1 MKQGAVYI
9 RVSTDDQTEY
19 SPDAQLKRIKEYART
34 HNILIT
40 EEYIYI
46 ENGVS
51 GRTVAKRE
59 QFKKMIQKAKE
70 KPKPFDV
77 VLIHAYDRFARNVK
91 ESRIYKELLR
101 DDLGIELISI
111 TEDFGTGKNSFL
123 MEGIKDILNEYYSLN
138 LRDEVLKGMYEKISR
153 GEVCG
158 KAVLGY
164 DLINKKLVI
173 NKEEKELVNLIY
185 NKYAN
190 TNEGLID
197 IAKYLNNAGFRTKA
211 GNLFEN
217 RTISYILRNPI
228 YIGKLRY
235 SKKGKLDY
243 NRYNNVNNATLFD
256 GIHEPIIENDL
267 WLKVQNKLDKN
278 LIFSKPHQ
286 ISTCKVDYWLKGMVR
301 CSECGHTL
309 IRNGW
314 KKDKLRCNGYSKGK
328 CSNYFTIPIKEIEE
342 IVLNQIKKDF
352 NNNKIQLNI
361 KQIKTYEN
369 NERDIIKRQI
379 TNLENKL
386 NRCKEAYLNEIDTL
400 EEYKTNKNMILKEIE
415 RLNEELKT
423 LKEPTKINK
432 QEIQKNIKEIY
443 NLLTNDNVEIN
454 VKKEAIN
461 TLIDKIIIN
470 NKDMKISIIYNS
482 SPF

>member
-1 MKQGAVYI
+1 MRQGAVYI

-19 SPDAQLKRIKEYART
+19 SPDAQLKRIKEYAQN
-34 HNILIT
+34 HDILISQ
-40 EEYIYI
+40 EYIYI

-164 DLINKKLVI
+164 DLVNKKLVI
-173 NKEEKELVNLIY
+173 NDEEKELVNLIY
-185 NKYAN
+185 NKYVN
-190 TNEGLID
+190 TNMGLVD
-197 IAKYLNNAGFRTKA
+197 IAKYLNNVGFRTKT
-211 GNLFEN
+211 GRLFEN
-217 RTISYILRNPI
+217 RTIRYILRNPI

-235 SKKGKLDY
+235 SKKGKVDY
-243 NRYNNVNNATLFD
+243 NKNNETNNATTFD
-256 GIHEPIIENDL
+256 GIHKPIIENDL
-267 WLKVQNKLDKN
+267 WLKAQDKLDKN
-278 LIFSKPHQ
+278 LVFSKPHQ
-286 ISTCKVDYWLKGMVR
+286 ISTCKVDYWLKGIVR
-301 CSECGHTL
+301 CSECGNTL

-314 KKDKLRCNGYSKGK
+314 KKDKLRCNGYAKGK
-328 CSNYFTIPIKEIEE
+328 CSNHYTISIKEIEE
-342 IVLNQIKKDF
+342 IVLNQIKQDF
-352 NNNKIQLNI
+352 DNQEIKLNI
-361 KQIKTYEN
+361 REIKSKEN
-369 NERDIIKRQI
+369 NEIDYIKRQI

-400 EEYKTNKNMILKEIE
+400 EEYKINKNMILKEIE
-415 RLNEELKT
+415 ILNKELKT
-423 LKEPTKINK
+423 IKKPIKTNK
-432 QEIQKNIKEIY
+432 QDFKKNIENVYK
-443 NLLTNDNVEIN
+443 LLTSDDIEIS